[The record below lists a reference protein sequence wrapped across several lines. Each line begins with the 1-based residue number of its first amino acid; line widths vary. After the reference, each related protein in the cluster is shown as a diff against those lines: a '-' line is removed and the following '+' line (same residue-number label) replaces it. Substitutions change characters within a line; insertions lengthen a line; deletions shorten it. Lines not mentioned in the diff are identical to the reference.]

1 MSLIKGH
8 SQEQPPITS
17 YYIFVPYLLMVEAF
31 MIIIPRKLWCY
42 FLQRL
47 ATFDVDQVL
56 QVANSCKNFS
66 NRKFKQIY
74 LNNLNWTGEHSFE
87 NIRLSEV
94 EDPCTFDNFNYLM
107 NQIQRWTFLN
117 FKHDNR
123 FFIRRKYLCIS
134 YLFIKLLNIFNIFVL
149 IFLIN
154 NLLSINLFHIL
165 FKIMDDLRKGL
176 INISVQNAT
185 SSDDVQFESFYLM
198 NSYYFPLRSM
208 CTFKIREL
216 AKTNIYAVM
225 CTLPINLF
233 NQYIF
238 MLILV
243 WFINLLAFNVY
254 YFVYWV
260 VHFQKFAGVDYTR
273 ERLINGLKVVGN
285 RKKQANNC
293 HYLAHIYRKNGN
305 ECQECIGNFEEFYDS
320 FLSSDLIFFLRILTI
335 NSSDNLT
342 QQIFVYLWKIYVRQ
356 FKTKK
361 KKKRLAGGSK
371 VKSRMHGASFPNVVY
386 KVETGEVFL

>member
-1 MSLIKGH
+1 
-8 SQEQPPITS
+8 
-17 YYIFVPYLLMVEAF
+17 MVEAF